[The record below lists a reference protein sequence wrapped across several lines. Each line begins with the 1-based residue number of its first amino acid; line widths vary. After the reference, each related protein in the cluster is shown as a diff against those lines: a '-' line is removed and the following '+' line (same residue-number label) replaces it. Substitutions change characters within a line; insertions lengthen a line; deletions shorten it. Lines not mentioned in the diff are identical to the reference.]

1 MLGGIL
7 ALAAAATFGLN
18 SVAIRRGVLSG
29 TVAQGLAISIPIGM
43 PILLVAALV
52 SGSFGFLGP
61 RGHQCQCRVCVC
73 VCVMAMVWACLRRW
87 S

>member
-29 TVAQGLAISIPIGM
+29 TVAQGKPGK
-43 PILLVAALV
+43 PNDAA
-52 SGSFGFLGP
+52 
-61 RGHQCQCRVCVC
+61 
-73 VCVMAMVWACLRRW
+73 AD
-87 S
+87 

>member
-29 TVAQGLAISIPIGM
+29 TVAQGLAVSIPIGM

-52 SGSFGFLGP
+52 SGGFSLLSALPASSFLFLAGAGEP
-61 RGHQCQCRVCVC
+61 GCITFTGEG
-73 VCVMAMVWACLRRW
+73 
-87 S
+87 